1 MDSTVT
7 GAVPHFRDSTG
18 SQVIQNRHGPRWPVR
33 NSGLNL
39 MAKQDQTTTQ
49 RANRKTLTIAVLV
62 LVALAFYVAS
72 FFVVSD

>member
-1 MDSTVT
+1 
-7 GAVPHFRDSTG
+7 
-18 SQVIQNRHGPRWPVR
+18 
-33 NSGLNL
+33 

-72 FFVVSD
+72 FFVVTG